1 MTRKL
6 IQTSLWL
13 LAGILVLSA
22 CTEDYDPIGNNKPAT
37 KLKMSPKYLAF
48 DGAGGDAQATIET
61 NAPELAVGNVP
72 DWVEDVSFNEDKTVV
87 TIKATANTEN
97 LIRTGVVPISTVTG
111 DTRSEENTS
120 ELQSLMRTPLAVF
133 CLN

>member
-61 NAPELAVGNVP
+61 NAPELEVGNVP
-72 DWVEDVSFNEDKTVV
+72 DWVADVSFNEIGRAHVCTPV
-87 TIKATANTEN
+87 TNALLVCRLLLEKNK
-97 LIRTGVVPISTVTG
+97 LV
-111 DTRSEENTS
+111 
-120 ELQSLMRTPLAVF
+120 L
-133 CLN
+133 